1 MTREGIRVAGYVWA
15 MIGAAALTTL
25 SGAPAAAQTPKAKA
39 RATDDNPALET
50 VIVTGSHLRR
60 TDSET
65 ATPVQVLSAEQIQE
79 SGFTSTQQVLNNLT
93 ANGQGTLSQSFSG
106 AFAAGAAGISLRG
119 LTVGYTLVL
128 IDGHRMAPYPIGDD
142 GQRSFVDVSNI
153 PFASIERIEVVKDGA
168 SAVYGSDAIAGVV
181 NVILKKSFQGATATA
196 DAGTSAHGDGNTYHV
211 SATWGTGDLVND
223 GHNFYISGEF
233 RKEQQIRFEDRGG
246 IFTDLDYSGTGGIN
260 STLGV
265 PNVLNGRKPASVTG
279 YLTSRTTGDIIGFM
293 PGCDLTKLNAG
304 QCTYKDTWDQ
314 IQPPTQNYNVVTK
327 LTQALGS
334 GWQLALQG
342 TYFESKS
349 DQAAS
354 PLNIRTGGYQG
365 VAVGPDAPP
374 TLLPTVGLPL
384 IPRTNPSFPTGVD
397 PAYTSAVVR
406 YNLLDQIGSRLN
418 RTDAKSY
425 RAIAEVTG
433 QVSSWDLDGSVG
445 FTEVHLGEV
454 VTGRQ
459 SPSAVLAALNS
470 PTDPFLIGQPNSAT
484 VLNEISPRLTTSDTS
499 RLSLAHLGASKSLMA
514 LQGGPLGLALGAD
527 YFYRQQRA
535 LAPALVA
542 AGVVPN
548 VSNNFTIGIQQV
560 ASAYAEVDAPVF
572 KQLDVDAA
580 VRYDHY
586 NLSGGRAS
594 PKIGF
599 KFTPLPEFALRGTA
613 SQGFRAPGP
622 GENGRA
628 GQSFVSGSTAD
639 PILCKNP
646 GTITAAGNFVG
657 QCSIA
662 LPQLQLSNPHL
673 KSETS
678 TAFTLGVIVEPVKDF
693 SATLDLYSIKINNQ
707 IVLGGQTTPVRG
719 DNLTP
724 ILEYQP
730 DGTTA
735 LAVPPV
741 APIAY
746 QTTSYINANSTKT
759 DGFDLGYDYHHHFDN
774 GWQVRS
780 QATWSF
786 THKYEIVIDGT
797 TFELAGTHGPTV
809 VSGDTG
815 NPRSRVSWTNTVGRG
830 PWSLTATMNYISSFS
845 VIDPSA
851 VAFNGPTEPQN
862 TCIEALQNGLGA
874 AVTTAYQ
881 NLVNQGIIP
890 NQSMCSVKHFTT
902 VDLYGRYDV
911 SEHLSLHASA
921 TNVFNAKAPL
931 DWATYGGQGGLV
943 PFNPSL
949 HLQGAIGAFF
959 SLGATYNF

>member
-1 MTREGIRVAGYVWA
+1 MTREGIRAVRYVLAVA
-15 MIGAAALTTL
+15 GAAALTTF
-25 SGAPAAAQTPKAKA
+25 SSTVNAQTQVAKA
-39 RATDDNPALET
+39 ADDTPALDT
-50 VIVTGSHLRR
+50 VIVTGSHIRR
-60 TDSET
+60 TESES
-65 ATPVQVLSAEQIQE
+65 ATPVQVLSAEQMQE

-106 AFAAGAAGISLRG
+106 AFAAGASGIALRG

-142 GQRSFVDVSNI
+142 GQRSFVDISNI
-153 PFASIERIEVVKDGA
+153 PFDSIERIEVVKDGA

-181 NVILKKSFQGATATA
+181 NVILKKSYQGATATA
-196 DAGTSAHGDGNTYHV
+196 DAGTSIHGDGNTYHV
-211 SATWGTGDLVND
+211 SAMWGMGDLVND

-246 IFTDLDYSGTGGIN
+246 TFTNLDYSGTGGIN
-260 STLGV
+260 STFGV
-265 PNVLNGRKPASVTG
+265 PNVLNGQKPASVTG
-279 YLTSRTTGDIIGFM
+279 YVTDPKTGAIIGFM
-293 PGCDLTKLNAG
+293 PGCDLTKLNAN

-314 IQPPTQNYNVVTK
+314 IQPATENYNLVTK
-327 LTQALGS
+327 YTQALDS
-334 GWQLALQG
+334 GWQLGLQA

-354 PLNIRTGGYQG
+354 PLNIRVGGYQG
-365 VAVGPDAPP
+365 VAVGPNTPP
-374 TLLPTVGLPL
+374 TLLPAVGLPL
-384 IPRTNPSFPTGVD
+384 IPRSNPSFPGGVD
-397 PAYTSAVVR
+397 PAYDSAVVH
-406 YNLLDQIGSRLN
+406 YNLRDQIGSRLTD
-418 RTDAKSY
+418 TDAKSY

-433 QVSSWDLDGSVG
+433 KLSSWDIDGSIG
-445 FTEVHLGEV
+445 FTEVSLGEV
-454 VTGRQ
+454 DTGRQ
-459 SPSAVLAALNS
+459 NPSAVVAALS
-470 PTDPFLIGQPNSAT
+470 STTDPLLIGQPNSAT
-484 VLNEISPRLTTSDTS
+484 VLNEISPHLTSTDTS
-499 RLSLAHLGASKSLMA
+499 KLSLAHLGGSTELMP
-514 LQGGPLGLALGAD
+514 LPGGSLGLALGAD
-527 YFYRQQRA
+527 YFNRQQHA
-535 LAPALVA
+535 EAPALVA

-586 NLSGGRAS
+586 NLSGGKAS

-613 SQGFRAPGP
+613 SKGFRAPGP
-622 GENGRA
+622 GENGHS
-628 GQSFVSGSTAD
+628 GQSFVAGSSAD
-639 PILCKNP
+639 PILCKNS
-646 GTITAAGNFVG
+646 GTITAPGNFVG
-657 QCSIA
+657 QCSVAI
-662 LPQLQLSNPHL
+662 PQLQLSNPNL
-673 KSETS
+673 KPETS
-678 TAFTLGVIVEPVKDF
+678 TAFTLGVIFEPIKDF
-693 SATLDLYSIKINNQ
+693 SATLDLYSIKIDNQ
-707 IVLGGQTTPVRG
+707 IVIGGPTVTVRG

-724 ILEYQP
+724 ILQYQA

-741 APIAY
+741 APIAF
-746 QTTSYINANSTKT
+746 QTTSFINANSTKT
-759 DGFDLGYDYHHHFDN
+759 DGFDLGYDYHHRFDN
-774 GWQVRS
+774 GWQIRS

-797 TFELAGTHGPTV
+797 TYELAGTHGPTV

-815 NPRSRVSWTNTVGRG
+815 NPRSRVSWNNTVGKG
-830 PWSLTATMNYISSFS
+830 PWSLTATVNYISAFS

-851 VAFNGPTEPQN
+851 VAFNGPTQPQN
-862 TCIEALQNGLGA
+862 TCLEALQNGLGT

-881 NLVNQGIIP
+881 NLITQGIIP

-902 VDLYGRYDV
+902 LDLYGRYDV
-911 SEHLSLHASA
+911 SAHLSLHASA
-921 TNVFNAKAPL
+921 TNVLNTKAPL
-931 DWATYGGQGGLV
+931 DWATYGGQVGLV

>member
-1 MTREGIRVAGYVWA
+1 MTREVIRAVRYVLA
-15 MIGAAALTTL
+15 TTGAVALTTL
-25 SGAPAAAQTPKAKA
+25 SGTPAAAQTQTTKAA
-39 RATDDNPALET
+39 DDTPLET

-65 ATPVQVLSAEQIQE
+65 ATPVQILSVEQMQE
-79 SGFTSTQQVLNNLT
+79 SGFTSTQQVLNTLT

-106 AFAAGAAGISLRG
+106 AFAAGAAGIALRG

-142 GQRSFVDVSNI
+142 GQRSFVDTANI
-153 PFASIERIEVVKDGA
+153 PFASIDRIEVVKDGA

-181 NVILKKSFQGATATA
+181 NVILKRSFQGATATA
-196 DAGTSAHGDGNTYHV
+196 DAGTSDHGDGNTYHV

-223 GHNFYISGEF
+223 EHNFYISGEF
-233 RKEQQIRFEDRGG
+233 RKEQQIRFADRGG

-260 STLGV
+260 STFGV
-265 PNVLNGRKPASVTG
+265 PNVVNGRKPASVTG
-279 YLTSRTTGDIIGFM
+279 YITSRTGAIIGFM
-293 PGCDLTKLNAG
+293 PGCDLTRLNAG

-314 IQPPTQNYNVVTK
+314 IQPATENYNLVTK
-327 LTQALGS
+327 FTQALDS

-354 PLNIRTGGYQG
+354 PLNIRAGGYQG
-365 VAVGPDAPP
+365 VAVGPNVPP
-374 TLLPTVGLPL
+374 TLLPAVGLPL
-384 IPRTNPSFPTGVD
+384 IPRTNPSFPSGVD
-397 PAYTSAVVR
+397 PAYDSAVVR
-406 YNLLDQIGSRLN
+406 SNLLDQIGARLT

-433 QVSSWDLDGSVG
+433 KVSSWDIDGSVG
-445 FTEVHLGEV
+445 FTGVNLGEV
-454 VTGRQ
+454 ATGRQ
-459 SPSAVLAALNS
+459 NPSAVVAALNS
-470 PTDPFLIGQPNSAT
+470 ATDPFLVGQHNSVA
-484 VLNEISPRLTTSDTS
+484 VLNEISPRLTTMDTS
-499 RLSLAHLGASKSLMA
+499 KLSLAHLGASTSLMA
-514 LQGGPLGLALGAD
+514 LQGGSLGLALGAD
-527 YFYRQQRA
+527 YFNRQQHA
-535 LAPALVA
+535 EAPPLVA
-542 AGVVPN
+542 AGVIPN
-548 VSNNFTIGIQQV
+548 VSNNFTIGVQQV
-560 ASAYAEVDAPVF
+560 ASVYAEMDAPVF

-586 NLSGGRAS
+586 NLSGGKAS
-594 PKIGF
+594 PKVGF

-613 SQGFRAPGP
+613 SGGFRAPGP

-628 GQSFVSGSTAD
+628 GQSFVAGSTAD
-639 PILCKNP
+639 PILCKHP
-646 GTITAAGNFVG
+646 GTITAPGNFVG

-673 KSETS
+673 KPETS
-678 TAFTLGVIVEPVKDF
+678 TAFTLGVIFEPAKDF
-693 SATLDLYSIKINNQ
+693 SATLDLYSIKISNQ
-707 IVLGGQTTPVRG
+707 IVVQGPTVTVRG

-735 LAVPPV
+735 LAVPPA

-746 QTTSYINANSTKT
+746 QATSFVNANSTKT
-759 DGFDLGYDYHHHFDN
+759 DGFDLGYDYRHHFEN

-780 QATWSF
+780 QATWSY
-786 THKYEIVIDGT
+786 THKYEIVINGAIY
-797 TFELAGTHGPTV
+797 ELAGTHGPTV

-815 NPRSRVSWTNTVGRG
+815 NPRSRVSWTNTVGKG
-830 PWSLTATMNYISSFS
+830 AWSVTATMNYISSFS

-851 VAFNGPTEPQN
+851 VAFNGPTQPQN

-881 NLVNQGIIP
+881 NLITQGIIP

-902 VDLYGRYDV
+902 LDLYGRYEV
-911 SEHLSLHASA
+911 SEHLSLHVSA

-931 DWATYGGQGGLV
+931 DWVTYGGQGGLV
-943 PFNPSL
+943 PFNPAL
-949 HLQGAIGAFF
+949 HVQGAIGTFF

>member
-1 MTREGIRVAGYVWA
+1 MTREVIRAVRYVLA
-15 MIGAAALTTL
+15 MTGAAALTTL
-25 SGAPAAAQTPKAKA
+25 SGGPAAAQTPTAKSA
-39 RATDDNPALET
+39 DDTPALET
-50 VIVTGSHLRR
+50 VIVTGSHIRR

-65 ATPVQVLSAEQIQE
+65 ASPVQVLSAEQIQE

-106 AFAAGAAGISLRG
+106 AFAAGGAGIALRG

-142 GQRSFVDVSNI
+142 GQRSFVDISNI
-153 PFASIERIEVVKDGA
+153 PFDSIERVEVVKDGA

-181 NVILKKSFQGATATA
+181 NVILKRSFQGASATA
-196 DAGTSAHGDGNTYHV
+196 DVGSSAHGDGNTYHV
-211 SATWGTGDLVND
+211 SATWGLGDLVND
-223 GHNFYISGEF
+223 GRNFYISGEF
-233 RKEQQIRFEDRGG
+233 RKEQQIRFADRGG
-246 IFTDLDYSGTGGIN
+246 IFTNLDYSGTGGIN
-260 STLGV
+260 STFGA
-265 PNVLNGRKPASVTG
+265 PNVINGDKPASVTG
-279 YLTSRTTGDIIGFM
+279 YITSPKTGAIIGFM
-293 PGCDLTKLNAG
+293 PGCDLTQLNAG

-314 IQPPTQNYNVVTK
+314 IQPATENYNLVTK
-327 LTQALGS
+327 FTQALDS

-354 PLNIRTGGYQG
+354 PLSIRTGGYQG
-365 VAVGPDAPP
+365 VAVGPDVPP
-374 TLLPTVGLPL
+374 TLLPSVGLPL

-397 PAYTSAVVR
+397 PAYDSAVVH
-406 YNLLDQIGSRLN
+406 YNLRDQIGSRLT

-433 QVSSWDLDGSVG
+433 KVSSWDIDGSVG
-445 FTEVHLGEV
+445 FTEVNLGEV
-454 VTGRQ
+454 ATGRQ
-459 SPSAVLAALNS
+459 NPSAVVAALNS
-470 PTDPFLIGQPNSAT
+470 ATDPLLIGQNNSAA
-484 VLNEISPRLTTSDTS
+484 VLNEISPRLTTTDTS
-499 RLSLAHLGASKSLMA
+499 KLSLAHLGASTSLTA
-514 LQGGPLGLALGAD
+514 LQGGSLGLAFGAD
-527 YFYRQQRA
+527 YFNRQQHA
-535 LAPALVA
+535 QAPALVA

-548 VSNNFTIGIQQV
+548 FSNNFTIGIQQV
-560 ASAYAEVDAPVF
+560 ASAYAEVDAPVL
-572 KQLDVDAA
+572 KQLDIDAA

-628 GQSFVSGSTAD
+628 GQSFVAGSTAD

-646 GTITAAGNFVG
+646 GTITAPGNFVG

-662 LPQLQLSNPHL
+662 VAQLQLSNPHL
-673 KSETS
+673 KPETS
-678 TAFTLGVIVEPVKDF
+678 TAFTLGVIFEPFKDF

-707 IVLGGQTTPVRG
+707 IVIGGQTVTVRG

-730 DGTTA
+730 DGTSA
-735 LAVPPV
+735 LAVPPA

-746 QTTSYINANSTKT
+746 QTTSFINANSTKT
-759 DGFDLGYDYHHHFDN
+759 DGFDLGYDYRYRFAN
-774 GWQVRS
+774 GWQLRS

-797 TFELAGTHGPTV
+797 TYELAGTHGPTV

-815 NPRSRVSWTNTVGRG
+815 NPRSRVSWTNTVGKG
-830 PWSLTATMNYISSFS
+830 PWSLTATLNYISAFS

-851 VAFNGPTEPQN
+851 VAFIGPTQPQD

-874 AVTTAYQ
+874 AVSTAYQ
-881 NLVNQGIIP
+881 NLITQGIVP

-902 VDLYGRYDV
+902 LDLYGRYDV

-921 TNVFNAKAPL
+921 TNVFNTKAPL